1 MDLNQKVD
9 VQIEALPVVSAVLDN
24 TKKSHVEVVG
34 IIEHDGKQ
42 AVNARELHQKL
53 GNKRQFANW
62 IKQRIEQYGFV
73 ENQDY
78 EFFNKFVKNSNG
90 GRSRIE
96 YALSLDMAK
105 ELCMIENNE
114 RSTEIYKYIT
124 TLDKGNTLAKSNIDK
139 LDKEHMTFLDQG
151 VSESNFGLWSYK
163 QEQPNKVRV
172 FESPMFGKIRVA
184 GTSEKPLFC
193 LVDVARGLEYANP
206 AKAVIDHC
214 KGVTIIETP
223 TNGGKQKLKFGSE
236 GQMYRLVLKAKTE
249 KAEAFQDWVTDKV
262 LPTIRKT
269 GSYGIPQT
277 YSEALLLAA
286 NQAKKIEE
294 QQLALEQQKEE
305 LVKASQE
312 IVELSATITKSKPK
326 ATYFD
331 IMMKNKST
339 SVITSTAQDYGMSAK
354 AFNKL
359 LFDLGIQHKVAG
371 QWVLYRQ
378 YLDKGYVNSEPVS
391 ITHSDGTQTV
401 KYISKW
407 TQRGRYF
414 LYEFLKSKDILP
426 LIERKN

>member
-42 AVNARELHQKL
+42 AVNARELHAEI
-53 GNKRQFANW
+53 N
-62 IKQRIEQYGFV
+62 V
-73 ENQDY
+73 EA
-78 EFFNKFVKNSNG
+78 F
-90 GRSRIE
+90 
-96 YALSLDMAK
+96 
-105 ELCMIENNE
+105 
-114 RSTEIYKYIT
+114 
-124 TLDKGNTLAKSNIDK
+124 
-139 LDKEHMTFLDQG
+139 DKEFMTSLEIAELTGKQHQHVMRDIRSLLRQG
-151 VSESNFGLWSYK
+151 VCESNFGLMLNIK
-163 QEQPNKVRV
+163 QLP
-172 FESPMFGKIRVA
+172 
-184 GTSEKPLFC
+184 
-193 LVDVARGLEYANP
+193 
-206 AKAVIDHC
+206 
-214 KGVTIIETP
+214 
-223 TNGGKQKLKFGSE
+223 NGGKREYPYYKLTKKGCLILASGYNAVLRE
-236 GQMYRLVLKAKTE
+236 KIINRWEELEKKERGQFT
-249 KAEAFQDWVTDKV
+249 
-262 LPTIRKT
+262 
-269 GSYGIPQT
+269 IPQS

-286 NQAKKIEE
+286 NQAKQIEE

-312 IVELSATITKSKPK
+312 IVELSATITQAKPK
-326 ATYFD
+326 TTYFD

-354 AFNKL
+354 AFNKF

-426 LIERKN
+426 LIERNN

>member
-42 AVNARELHQKL
+42 AVNARELHAEI
-53 GNKRQFANW
+53 N
-62 IKQRIEQYGFV
+62 V
-73 ENQDY
+73 EA
-78 EFFNKFVKNSNG
+78 F
-90 GRSRIE
+90 
-96 YALSLDMAK
+96 
-105 ELCMIENNE
+105 
-114 RSTEIYKYIT
+114 
-124 TLDKGNTLAKSNIDK
+124 
-139 LDKEHMTFLDQG
+139 DKEFMTSLEIAELTGKQHQHVMRDIRSLLRQG
-151 VSESNFGLWSYK
+151 VCESNFGLMLNIK
-163 QEQPNKVRV
+163 QLP
-172 FESPMFGKIRVA
+172 
-184 GTSEKPLFC
+184 
-193 LVDVARGLEYANP
+193 
-206 AKAVIDHC
+206 
-214 KGVTIIETP
+214 
-223 TNGGKQKLKFGSE
+223 NGGKREYPYYKLTKKGCLILASGYNAVLRE
-236 GQMYRLVLKAKTE
+236 KIINRWEELEKKERGQFT
-249 KAEAFQDWVTDKV
+249 
-262 LPTIRKT
+262 
-269 GSYGIPQT
+269 IPQS

-286 NQAKKIEE
+286 NQAKQIEE

-312 IVELSATITKSKPK
+312 IVELSATITQAKPK
-326 ATYFD
+326 TTYFD

-426 LIERKN
+426 LIERNN

>member
-42 AVNARELHQKL
+42 AVNARELHAEI
-53 GNKRQFANW
+53 N
-62 IKQRIEQYGFV
+62 V
-73 ENQDY
+73 EA
-78 EFFNKFVKNSNG
+78 F
-90 GRSRIE
+90 
-96 YALSLDMAK
+96 
-105 ELCMIENNE
+105 
-114 RSTEIYKYIT
+114 
-124 TLDKGNTLAKSNIDK
+124 
-139 LDKEHMTFLDQG
+139 DKEFMTSLEIAELTGKQHQHVMRDIRSLLRQG
-151 VSESNFGLWSYK
+151 VCESNFGLMLNIK
-163 QEQPNKVRV
+163 QLP
-172 FESPMFGKIRVA
+172 
-184 GTSEKPLFC
+184 
-193 LVDVARGLEYANP
+193 
-206 AKAVIDHC
+206 
-214 KGVTIIETP
+214 
-223 TNGGKQKLKFGSE
+223 NGGKREYPYYKLTKKGCLILASGYNAVLRE
-236 GQMYRLVLKAKTE
+236 KIINRWEELEKKERGQFT
-249 KAEAFQDWVTDKV
+249 
-262 LPTIRKT
+262 
-269 GSYGIPQT
+269 IPQS

-286 NQAKKIEE
+286 NQAKQIEE

-312 IVELSATITKSKPK
+312 IVELSATITQAKPK
-326 ATYFD
+326 TTYFD

-378 YLDKGYVNSEPVS
+378 YLDKGYVNSEPIS

-426 LIERKN
+426 LIERNN

>member
-42 AVNARELHQKL
+42 AVNARELHAEI
-53 GNKRQFANW
+53 N
-62 IKQRIEQYGFV
+62 V
-73 ENQDY
+73 EA
-78 EFFNKFVKNSNG
+78 F
-90 GRSRIE
+90 
-96 YALSLDMAK
+96 
-105 ELCMIENNE
+105 
-114 RSTEIYKYIT
+114 
-124 TLDKGNTLAKSNIDK
+124 
-139 LDKEHMTFLDQG
+139 DKEFMTSLEIAELTGKQHQHVMRDIRSLLRQG
-151 VSESNFGLWSYK
+151 VCESNFGLMLNIK
-163 QEQPNKVRV
+163 QLP
-172 FESPMFGKIRVA
+172 
-184 GTSEKPLFC
+184 
-193 LVDVARGLEYANP
+193 
-206 AKAVIDHC
+206 
-214 KGVTIIETP
+214 
-223 TNGGKQKLKFGSE
+223 NGGKREYPYYKLTKKGCLILASGYNAVLRE
-236 GQMYRLVLKAKTE
+236 KIINRWEELEKKERGQFT
-249 KAEAFQDWVTDKV
+249 
-262 LPTIRKT
+262 
-269 GSYGIPQT
+269 IPQS

-286 NQAKKIEE
+286 NQAKQIEE

-312 IVELSATITKSKPK
+312 IVELSATTTQAKPK
-326 ATYFD
+326 TTYFD

-426 LIERKN
+426 LIERNN

>member
-42 AVNARELHQKL
+42 AVNAMELHAEI
-53 GNKRQFANW
+53 N
-62 IKQRIEQYGFV
+62 V
-73 ENQDY
+73 EA
-78 EFFNKFVKNSNG
+78 F
-90 GRSRIE
+90 
-96 YALSLDMAK
+96 
-105 ELCMIENNE
+105 
-114 RSTEIYKYIT
+114 
-124 TLDKGNTLAKSNIDK
+124 
-139 LDKEHMTFLDQG
+139 DKEFMTSLEIAELTGKQHQHVMRDIRSLLRQG
-151 VSESNFGLWSYK
+151 VCESNFGLMLNIK
-163 QEQPNKVRV
+163 QLP
-172 FESPMFGKIRVA
+172 
-184 GTSEKPLFC
+184 
-193 LVDVARGLEYANP
+193 
-206 AKAVIDHC
+206 
-214 KGVTIIETP
+214 
-223 TNGGKQKLKFGSE
+223 NGGKREYPYYKLTKKGCLILASGYNAVLRE
-236 GQMYRLVLKAKTE
+236 KIINRWEELEKKERGQFT
-249 KAEAFQDWVTDKV
+249 
-262 LPTIRKT
+262 
-269 GSYGIPQT
+269 IPQS

-286 NQAKKIEE
+286 NQAKQIEE

-312 IVELSATITKSKPK
+312 IVELSATITQAKPK
-326 ATYFD
+326 TTYFD

-426 LIERKN
+426 LIERNN

>member
-34 IIEHDGKQ
+34 IIEHDDKQ
-42 AVNARELHQKL
+42 AVNARELHAEI
-53 GNKRQFANW
+53 N
-62 IKQRIEQYGFV
+62 V
-73 ENQDY
+73 EA
-78 EFFNKFVKNSNG
+78 F
-90 GRSRIE
+90 
-96 YALSLDMAK
+96 
-105 ELCMIENNE
+105 
-114 RSTEIYKYIT
+114 
-124 TLDKGNTLAKSNIDK
+124 
-139 LDKEHMTFLDQG
+139 DKEFMTSLEIAELTGKLHKHVMRDIRNILKQG
-151 VSESNFGLWSYK
+151 VSETNFGLMLNIKQLPNRGKREDPYYK
-163 QEQPNKVRV
+163 LTKKGCLILASGYNAILREKIINRWEELETKEQQSQNNILNIPD
-172 FESPMFGKIRVA
+172 F
-184 GTSEKPLFC
+184 T
-193 LVDVARGLEYANP
+193 NP
-206 AKAVIDHC
+206 AIAARAWAD
-214 KGVTIIETP
+214 
-223 TNGGKQKLKFGSE
+223 QF
-236 GQMYRLVLKAKTE
+236 E
-249 KAEAFQDWVTDKV
+249 K
-262 LPTIRKT
+262 
-269 GSYGIPQT
+269 
-277 YSEALLLAA
+277 
-286 NQAKKIEE
+286 NQA
-294 QQLALEQQKEE
+294 LTLENKQQKEE

-326 ATYFD
+326 TTYFD

>member
-42 AVNARELHQKL
+42 AVNARELHAEI
-53 GNKRQFANW
+53 N
-62 IKQRIEQYGFV
+62 V
-73 ENQDY
+73 EA
-78 EFFNKFVKNSNG
+78 F
-90 GRSRIE
+90 
-96 YALSLDMAK
+96 
-105 ELCMIENNE
+105 
-114 RSTEIYKYIT
+114 
-124 TLDKGNTLAKSNIDK
+124 
-139 LDKEHMTFLDQG
+139 DKEFMTSLEIAELTGKQHQHVMRDIRSLLRQG
-151 VSESNFGLWSYK
+151 VCESNFGLMLNIK
-163 QEQPNKVRV
+163 QLP
-172 FESPMFGKIRVA
+172 
-184 GTSEKPLFC
+184 
-193 LVDVARGLEYANP
+193 
-206 AKAVIDHC
+206 
-214 KGVTIIETP
+214 
-223 TNGGKQKLKFGSE
+223 NGGKREYPYYKLTKKGCLILASGYNAVLRE
-236 GQMYRLVLKAKTE
+236 KIINRWEELEKKERGQFT
-249 KAEAFQDWVTDKV
+249 
-262 LPTIRKT
+262 
-269 GSYGIPQT
+269 IPQS

-286 NQAKKIEE
+286 NQAKQIEE
-294 QQLALEQQKEE
+294 QQLALEWQKEE

-312 IVELSATITKSKPK
+312 IVELSATITQAKPK
-326 ATYFD
+326 TTYFD

-426 LIERKN
+426 LIERNN

>member
-42 AVNARELHQKL
+42 AVNARELH
-53 GNKRQFANW
+53 A
-62 IKQRIEQYGFV
+62 
-73 ENQDY
+73 
-78 EFFNKFVKNSNG
+78 
-90 GRSRIE
+90 
-96 YALSLDMAK
+96 
-105 ELCMIENNE
+105 
-114 RSTEIYKYIT
+114 EINV
-124 TLDKGNTLAKSNIDK
+124 DAF
-139 LDKEHMTFLDQG
+139 DKEFMTSLEIAELTGKQHQHVMRDIRSLLRQG
-151 VSESNFGLWSYK
+151 VCESNFGLMLNIK
-163 QEQPNKVRV
+163 QLP
-172 FESPMFGKIRVA
+172 
-184 GTSEKPLFC
+184 
-193 LVDVARGLEYANP
+193 
-206 AKAVIDHC
+206 
-214 KGVTIIETP
+214 
-223 TNGGKQKLKFGSE
+223 NGGKREYPYYKLTKKGCLILASGYNAVLRE
-236 GQMYRLVLKAKTE
+236 KIINRWEELEKKERGQFT
-249 KAEAFQDWVTDKV
+249 
-262 LPTIRKT
+262 
-269 GSYGIPQT
+269 IPQS

-286 NQAKKIEE
+286 NQAKQIEE

-312 IVELSATITKSKPK
+312 IVELSATITQAKPK
-326 ATYFD
+326 TTYFD

-426 LIERKN
+426 LIERNN

>member
-1 MDLNQKVD
+1 M
-9 VQIEALPVVSAVLDN
+9 
-24 TKKSHVEVVG
+24 G

-42 AVNARELHQKL
+42 AVNARELHAEI
-53 GNKRQFANW
+53 N
-62 IKQRIEQYGFV
+62 V
-73 ENQDY
+73 EA
-78 EFFNKFVKNSNG
+78 F
-90 GRSRIE
+90 
-96 YALSLDMAK
+96 
-105 ELCMIENNE
+105 
-114 RSTEIYKYIT
+114 
-124 TLDKGNTLAKSNIDK
+124 
-139 LDKEHMTFLDQG
+139 DKEFMTSLEIAELTGKQHQHVMRDIRSLLRQG
-151 VSESNFGLWSYK
+151 VCESNFGLMLNIK
-163 QEQPNKVRV
+163 QLP
-172 FESPMFGKIRVA
+172 
-184 GTSEKPLFC
+184 
-193 LVDVARGLEYANP
+193 
-206 AKAVIDHC
+206 
-214 KGVTIIETP
+214 
-223 TNGGKQKLKFGSE
+223 NGGKREYPYYKLTKKGCLILASGYNAVLRE
-236 GQMYRLVLKAKTE
+236 KIINRWEELEKKERGQFT
-249 KAEAFQDWVTDKV
+249 
-262 LPTIRKT
+262 
-269 GSYGIPQT
+269 IPQS

-286 NQAKKIEE
+286 NQAKQIEE

-312 IVELSATITKSKPK
+312 IVELSATITQAKPK
-326 ATYFD
+326 TTYFD

>member
-9 VQIEALPVVSAVLDN
+9 VQIEALPVGSAVLDN

-42 AVNARELHQKL
+42 AVNARELH
-53 GNKRQFANW
+53 A
-62 IKQRIEQYGFV
+62 
-73 ENQDY
+73 
-78 EFFNKFVKNSNG
+78 
-90 GRSRIE
+90 
-96 YALSLDMAK
+96 
-105 ELCMIENNE
+105 
-114 RSTEIYKYIT
+114 EINV
-124 TLDKGNTLAKSNIDK
+124 DAF
-139 LDKEHMTFLDQG
+139 DKEFMTSLEIAELTGKQHQHVMRDIRSLLRQG
-151 VSESNFGLWSYK
+151 VCESNFGLMLNIK
-163 QEQPNKVRV
+163 QLP
-172 FESPMFGKIRVA
+172 
-184 GTSEKPLFC
+184 
-193 LVDVARGLEYANP
+193 
-206 AKAVIDHC
+206 
-214 KGVTIIETP
+214 
-223 TNGGKQKLKFGSE
+223 NGGKREYPYYKLTKKGCLILASGYNAVLRE
-236 GQMYRLVLKAKTE
+236 KIINRWEELEKKERGQFT
-249 KAEAFQDWVTDKV
+249 
-262 LPTIRKT
+262 
-269 GSYGIPQT
+269 IPQS

-286 NQAKKIEE
+286 NQAKQIEE

-312 IVELSATITKSKPK
+312 IVELSATITQAKPK
-326 ATYFD
+326 TTYFD

-426 LIERKN
+426 LIERNN

>member
-42 AVNARELHQKL
+42 AVNARELHAEI
-53 GNKRQFANW
+53 N
-62 IKQRIEQYGFV
+62 V
-73 ENQDY
+73 EA
-78 EFFNKFVKNSNG
+78 F
-90 GRSRIE
+90 
-96 YALSLDMAK
+96 
-105 ELCMIENNE
+105 
-114 RSTEIYKYIT
+114 
-124 TLDKGNTLAKSNIDK
+124 
-139 LDKEHMTFLDQG
+139 DKEFMTSLEIAELTGKQHQHVMRDIRSLLRQG
-151 VSESNFGLWSYK
+151 VCESNFGLMLNIK
-163 QEQPNKVRV
+163 QLP
-172 FESPMFGKIRVA
+172 
-184 GTSEKPLFC
+184 
-193 LVDVARGLEYANP
+193 
-206 AKAVIDHC
+206 
-214 KGVTIIETP
+214 
-223 TNGGKQKLKFGSE
+223 NGGKREYPYYKLTKKGCLILAS
-236 GQMYRLVLKAKTE
+236 GYNAVLRE
-249 KAEAFQDWVTDKV
+249 KIINRWEELEKKERVQFT
-262 LPTIRKT
+262 
-269 GSYGIPQT
+269 IPQS

-286 NQAKKIEE
+286 NQAKQIEE

-312 IVELSATITKSKPK
+312 IVELSATITQAKPK
-326 ATYFD
+326 TTYFD

-426 LIERKN
+426 LIERNN

>member
-42 AVNARELHQKL
+42 AVNARELHAEI
-53 GNKRQFANW
+53 N
-62 IKQRIEQYGFV
+62 V
-73 ENQDY
+73 EA
-78 EFFNKFVKNSNG
+78 F
-90 GRSRIE
+90 
-96 YALSLDMAK
+96 
-105 ELCMIENNE
+105 
-114 RSTEIYKYIT
+114 
-124 TLDKGNTLAKSNIDK
+124 
-139 LDKEHMTFLDQG
+139 DKEFMTSLEIAELTGKQHQHVMRDIRSLLRQG
-151 VSESNFGLWSYK
+151 VCESNFGLMLNIK
-163 QEQPNKVRV
+163 QLP
-172 FESPMFGKIRVA
+172 
-184 GTSEKPLFC
+184 
-193 LVDVARGLEYANP
+193 
-206 AKAVIDHC
+206 
-214 KGVTIIETP
+214 
-223 TNGGKQKLKFGSE
+223 NGGKREYPYYKLTKKGCLILASGYNAVLRE
-236 GQMYRLVLKAKTE
+236 KIINRWEELEKKERGQFT
-249 KAEAFQDWVTDKV
+249 
-262 LPTIRKT
+262 
-269 GSYGIPQT
+269 IPQS

-286 NQAKKIEE
+286 NQAKQIEE

-312 IVELSATITKSKPK
+312 IVELSATITQAKPK
-326 ATYFD
+326 TTYFD

>member
-42 AVNARELHQKL
+42 AVNARELHAEI
-53 GNKRQFANW
+53 N
-62 IKQRIEQYGFV
+62 V
-73 ENQDY
+73 EA
-78 EFFNKFVKNSNG
+78 F
-90 GRSRIE
+90 
-96 YALSLDMAK
+96 
-105 ELCMIENNE
+105 
-114 RSTEIYKYIT
+114 
-124 TLDKGNTLAKSNIDK
+124 
-139 LDKEHMTFLDQG
+139 DKEFMTSLEIAELTGKQHQHVMRDIRSLLRQG
-151 VSESNFGLWSYK
+151 VCESNFGLMLNIK
-163 QEQPNKVRV
+163 QLP
-172 FESPMFGKIRVA
+172 
-184 GTSEKPLFC
+184 
-193 LVDVARGLEYANP
+193 
-206 AKAVIDHC
+206 
-214 KGVTIIETP
+214 
-223 TNGGKQKLKFGSE
+223 NGGKREYPYYKLTKKGCLILASGYNAVLRE
-236 GQMYRLVLKAKTE
+236 KIINRWEELEKKERGQFT
-249 KAEAFQDWVTDKV
+249 
-262 LPTIRKT
+262 
-269 GSYGIPQT
+269 IPQS

-286 NQAKKIEE
+286 NQAKQIEE

-312 IVELSATITKSKPK
+312 IVELSATITQAKPK
-326 ATYFD
+326 TTYFD

-354 AFNKL
+354 AYNKL

-426 LIERKN
+426 LIERNN

>member
-42 AVNARELHQKL
+42 AVNARELHAEI
-53 GNKRQFANW
+53 N
-62 IKQRIEQYGFV
+62 V
-73 ENQDY
+73 EA
-78 EFFNKFVKNSNG
+78 F
-90 GRSRIE
+90 
-96 YALSLDMAK
+96 
-105 ELCMIENNE
+105 
-114 RSTEIYKYIT
+114 
-124 TLDKGNTLAKSNIDK
+124 
-139 LDKEHMTFLDQG
+139 DKEFMTSLEIAELTGKQHQHVMRDIRSLLRQG
-151 VSESNFGLWSYK
+151 VCESNFGLMLNIK
-163 QEQPNKVRV
+163 QLP
-172 FESPMFGKIRVA
+172 
-184 GTSEKPLFC
+184 
-193 LVDVARGLEYANP
+193 
-206 AKAVIDHC
+206 
-214 KGVTIIETP
+214 
-223 TNGGKQKLKFGSE
+223 NGGKRENPYYKLTKKGCLILASGYNAVLRE
-236 GQMYRLVLKAKTE
+236 KIINRWEELEKKERGQFT
-249 KAEAFQDWVTDKV
+249 
-262 LPTIRKT
+262 
-269 GSYGIPQT
+269 IPQS

-286 NQAKKIEE
+286 NQAKQIEE

-312 IVELSATITKSKPK
+312 IVELSATITQAKPK
-326 ATYFD
+326 TTYFD

-426 LIERKN
+426 LIERNN

>member
-1 MDLNQKVD
+1 MNLNQKVD

-42 AVNARELHQKL
+42 AVNARELHAEI
-53 GNKRQFANW
+53 N
-62 IKQRIEQYGFV
+62 V
-73 ENQDY
+73 EA
-78 EFFNKFVKNSNG
+78 F
-90 GRSRIE
+90 
-96 YALSLDMAK
+96 
-105 ELCMIENNE
+105 
-114 RSTEIYKYIT
+114 
-124 TLDKGNTLAKSNIDK
+124 
-139 LDKEHMTFLDQG
+139 DKEFMTSLEIAELTGKQHQHVMRDIRSLLRQG
-151 VSESNFGLWSYK
+151 VCESNFGLMLNIK
-163 QEQPNKVRV
+163 QLP
-172 FESPMFGKIRVA
+172 
-184 GTSEKPLFC
+184 
-193 LVDVARGLEYANP
+193 
-206 AKAVIDHC
+206 
-214 KGVTIIETP
+214 
-223 TNGGKQKLKFGSE
+223 NGGKREYPYYKLTKKGCLILASGYNAVLRE
-236 GQMYRLVLKAKTE
+236 KIINRWEELEKKERGQFT
-249 KAEAFQDWVTDKV
+249 
-262 LPTIRKT
+262 
-269 GSYGIPQT
+269 IPQS

-286 NQAKKIEE
+286 NQAKQIEE

-312 IVELSATITKSKPK
+312 IVELSATITQAKPK
-326 ATYFD
+326 TTYFD

>member
-42 AVNARELHQKL
+42 AVNARELHAEI
-53 GNKRQFANW
+53 N
-62 IKQRIEQYGFV
+62 V
-73 ENQDY
+73 EA
-78 EFFNKFVKNSNG
+78 F
-90 GRSRIE
+90 
-96 YALSLDMAK
+96 
-105 ELCMIENNE
+105 
-114 RSTEIYKYIT
+114 
-124 TLDKGNTLAKSNIDK
+124 
-139 LDKEHMTFLDQG
+139 DKEFMTSLEIAELTGKQHQHVMRDIRTLLRQG
-151 VSESNFGLWSYK
+151 VCESNFGLMLNIK
-163 QEQPNKVRV
+163 QLP
-172 FESPMFGKIRVA
+172 
-184 GTSEKPLFC
+184 
-193 LVDVARGLEYANP
+193 
-206 AKAVIDHC
+206 
-214 KGVTIIETP
+214 
-223 TNGGKQKLKFGSE
+223 NGGKREYPYYKLTKKGCLILASGYNAVLRE
-236 GQMYRLVLKAKTE
+236 KIINRWEELEKKERGQFT
-249 KAEAFQDWVTDKV
+249 
-262 LPTIRKT
+262 
-269 GSYGIPQT
+269 IPQS

-286 NQAKKIEE
+286 NQAKQIEE

-312 IVELSATITKSKPK
+312 IVELSATITQAKPK
-326 ATYFD
+326 TTYFD

-426 LIERKN
+426 LIERNN